1 MVEVLTLHLLLVG
14 FPVVEVVEVGH
25 DDGDGQG
32 DREHT
37 RDRAERAHDLA
48 PHTHRPGGE
57 KGDKLDAGIS
67 ERPHKGRSLP
77 VPPYQLISEWP
88 SRLGQT
94 LWETGYFGVPP
105 GYLIP

>member
-37 RDRAERAHDLA
+37 RDRAERSHDLA
-48 PHTHRPGGE
+48 PHTHRPGG
-57 KGDKLDAGIS
+57 GRDKSDVGIS
-67 ERPHKGRSLP
+67 ERPHKGHSLP
-77 VPPYQLISEWP
+77 VPSDFPDW
-88 SRLGQT
+88 GT
-94 LWETGYFGVPP
+94 DTVAFFGLPP
-105 GYLIP
+105 HYLLP